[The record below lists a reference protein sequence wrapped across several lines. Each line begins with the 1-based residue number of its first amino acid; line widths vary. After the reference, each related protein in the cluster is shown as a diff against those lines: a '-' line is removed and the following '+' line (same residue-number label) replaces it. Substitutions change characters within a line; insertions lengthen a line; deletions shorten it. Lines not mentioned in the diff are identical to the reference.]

1 MASLPRGTPFR
12 YCSVFQ
18 NNGEFAGCSSVTLVL
33 GLFVERADYLQSS
46 NLHHDSSEGGVEL
59 HDVPQSLNDI
69 VDCCLVV

>member
-1 MASLPRGTPFR
+1 M
-12 YCSVFQ
+12 
-18 NNGEFAGCSSVTLVL
+18 TLVL